1 MEARSTKQAQGSK
14 KQKPRDRG
22 QKQLIWLSKKDSWVQ
37 HKYMQVQK
45 NIPTG
50 SRKHTGTSARPPHF
64 LCPQVP
70 KKTSHV
76 KKTCTSPK
84 KGCPGPRSKK
94 HASRLIYCSTML
106 PKASPTARKCS
117 EVSLTRCRA
126 TARNHVIVQQSW
138 NDQVLAHNA
147 WAANGSLGGIA
158 DDASTK
164 GFQNGPAWCKTV
176 VNHFATCRGTECL
189 HCSIRNL
196 GFMLGI
202 IAWIEFVLETFPF

>member
-1 MEARSTKQAQGSK
+1 MWAPKKTLSFHPHPMEARSTKQAQGSK

-22 QKQLIWLSKKDSWVQ
+22 QKQLIWLSKKDSLGPAQ
-37 HKYMQVQK
+37 IHAGPKKISPQGPENRQARPHAPHIFCAPRSKKKNQPCQK
-45 NIPTG
+45 NMYK
-50 SRKHTGTSARPPHF
+50 S
-64 LCPQVP
+64 
-70 KKTSHV
+70 
-76 KKTCTSPK
+76 K
-84 KGCPGPRSKK
+84 KGCPGPMSKK

-164 GFQNGPAWCKTV
+164 GLPKRPCLVQNRGESFCDLSGHWM
-176 VNHFATCRGTECL
+176 FAL
-189 HCSIRNL
+189 LN
-196 GFMLGI
+196 
-202 IAWIEFVLETFPF
+202 